1 MLFLCKGRTTEKI
14 ARHQN
19 QQKGEYGWFWEI
31 PFCIVIYYHNSMRK
45 SILDFIFFLAYN
57 KDVEKEGEIKMDITF
72 LKLGIAI
79 FIAIVGVYIC
89 FNVLTSEIKSSK
101 SITMAGTENSYWN
114 RNKSRSAEAKKD
126 RIMKVA
132 ILLFLVATISANLLF

>member
-1 MLFLCKGRTTEKI
+1 MD
-14 ARHQN
+14 
-19 QQKGEYGWFWEI
+19 
-31 PFCIVIYYHNSMRK
+31 VI
-45 SILDFIFFLAYN
+45 
-57 KDVEKEGEIKMDITF
+57 F
-72 LKLGIAI
+72 LKLGIAL

-89 FNVLTSEIKSSK
+89 FDVLTSEIKSSK

-126 RIMKVA
+126 RIMKIA

>member
-1 MLFLCKGRTTEKI
+1 
-14 ARHQN
+14 
-19 QQKGEYGWFWEI
+19 
-31 PFCIVIYYHNSMRK
+31 MRK
-45 SILDFIFFLAYN
+45 SILDFNFFLAYN
-57 KDVEKEGEIKMDITF
+57 KDVEKKGEKNMDTTF
-72 LKLGIAI
+72 LKLGIAL

-89 FNVLTSEIKSSK
+89 FNVLTGEIKSSK

-114 RNKSRSAEAKKD
+114 RNKSRSVEAKKD

>member
-1 MLFLCKGRTTEKI
+1 MDTTI
-14 ARHQN
+14 
-19 QQKGEYGWFWEI
+19 
-31 PFCIVIYYHNSMRK
+31 
-45 SILDFIFFLAYN
+45 
-57 KDVEKEGEIKMDITF
+57 
-72 LKLGIAI
+72 LKLGISV
-79 FIAIVGVYIC
+79 FIAIIGVYIC

-114 RNKSRSAEAKKD
+114 KNKSRSAEAKKD

>member
-1 MLFLCKGRTTEKI
+1 ML
-14 ARHQN
+14 
-19 QQKGEYGWFWEI
+19 
-31 PFCIVIYYHNSMRK
+31 IYYHNSMRK

-57 KDVEKEGEIKMDITF
+57 VSVKGREKNMDVTF
-72 LKLGIAI
+72 LKLGIAL

-126 RIMKVA
+126 RIMKIA
-132 ILLFLVATISANLLF
+132 ILLFLVATISANILF

>member
-1 MLFLCKGRTTEKI
+1 MGGFGRSPSVCLYIIITVCKS
-14 ARHQN
+14 
-19 QQKGEYGWFWEI
+19 QKKT
-31 PFCIVIYYHNSMRK
+31 P
-45 SILDFIFFLAYN
+45 LDFNFFLAYN
-57 KDVEKEGEIKMDITF
+57 KDVEKKGEINMDTTF
-72 LKLGIAI
+72 LKLGIAL

-114 RNKSRSAEAKKD
+114 KNKSRSAEAKKD